1 MTISTLIRSS
11 LIIPRLMGVALI
23 RAFHRLSALLKALL
37 IAVAQDVF
45 LDLAHRVTWQG
56 VYDF

>member
-1 MTISTLIRSS
+1 MIISTLIRAAP
-11 LIIPRLMGVALI
+11 IIPALMGVALI

-45 LDLAHRVTWQG
+45 LDLAHRVTWQV